1 MTRLPTPSPSPKG
14 EGLIT
19 AITAA
24 RPRVIATLAAQ
35 FRDIDRAEDGFADA
49 CAALLALPQEQR
61 PANIAGWLY
70 VAAKRRLLDAARKAA
85 RHAEALGGLAPL
97 IESDADMADIL
108 AFPDP
113 IPDDRLRLIFTCT
126 HPAIAPDI
134 RIALA
139 LRTIIGVPME
149 RLAAGFLVP
158 TPTLYQRLTRA
169 KAKIRDAGIPFETPE
184 RRVWPERLEAVLA
197 TLELG
202 YAIAYQDGA
211 AALDADLAPEVR
223 RLAALLVELIP
234 DDGEVLGL
242 AALIELAES
251 RRAARVDAG
260 GMMVPLSQ
268 QDVALWD
275 DGAIT
280 RAHALMRRA
289 AAIGHSGPRQLQ
301 AAIHLTHARR
311 KAEGKVDWAAIVRLY
326 DLLLAARPSPA
337 VATARAV
344 ALARLS
350 SAGVALAAL
359 EAIPPDSVAHHRPW
373 FSARAH
379 ILEEA
384 GDAAAATIA
393 YRQALALTPPPAEA
407 RYLEARLSALLR

>member
-1 MTRLPTPSPSPKG
+1 MTLTH
-14 EGLIT
+14 

-24 RPRVIATLAAQ
+24 RPRVIAALAAQ
-35 FRDIDRAEDGFADA
+35 FRDLDRAEDGFAEA
-49 CAALLALPQEQR
+49 CATLLTLPAEQQ
-61 PANIAGWLY
+61 PANIPGWLF
-70 VAAKRRLLDAARKAA
+70 VAAKRRLLDGARKAA
-85 RHAEALGGLAPL
+85 RHAEALTGLAPRH
-97 IESDADMADIL
+97 ESDADMADIL

-113 IPDDRLRLIFTCT
+113 IPDDRLRLIFTCS

-149 RLAAGFLVP
+149 RLAAGFLIP

-184 RRVWPERLEAVLA
+184 RRLWPERLEAVLA

-202 YAIAYQDGA
+202 YTIAYQDGA

-234 DDGEVLGL
+234 DDAEVLGL

-251 RRAARVDAG
+251 RRAARVDAI

-268 QDVALWD
+268 QDVSLWD
-275 DGAIT
+275 DAAIA
-280 RAHALMRRA
+280 RAHALMQRA
-289 AAIGHSGPRQLQ
+289 ASLGQSGPRQVQ

-311 KAEGKVDWAAIVRLY
+311 RIEGRVDWDVILRLY
-326 DLLLAARPSPA
+326 DMLLAARPGPA

-344 ALARLS
+344 VIARLS
-350 SAGVALAAL
+350 GAGAGLAAL
-359 EAIPPDSVAHHRPW
+359 DAITPASIVHHRPW

-379 ILEEA
+379 LLEEA
-384 GDAAAATIA
+384 GDVPAAVIA
-393 YRQALALTPPPAEA
+393 YRKALALTPPPAEA
-407 RYLEARLSALLR
+407 RYLAARITALSR